1 MALTVRLD
9 RQAKGDLADIRS
21 YLLEHAGTAAAERV
35 RVHIRQRF
43 KHLSETPLIGVA
55 TSEPGIR
62 ILPPARYP
70 YRIYYTVTD
79 VTVVILH
86 IRHSARHDPDLGDLG
101 R

>member
-1 MALTVRLD
+1 M
-9 RQAKGDLADIRS
+9 QAPPLPSACAFIS
-21 YLLEHAGTAAAERV
+21 ASASNT
-35 RVHIRQRF
+35 
-43 KHLSETPLIGVA
+43 SPETPLIGVA

-62 ILPPARYP
+62 ILPPTRYP

-79 VTVVILH
+79 VAVVILH